1 MKRQRIRKL
10 DTYTG
15 TTLESWQ
22 ADLENVRW
30 AQNEPRFRMACSVVL
45 HEAFRMLVKTPDCSE
60 ARSFGRSEGYNEALV
75 VLRSLALRPPKLL
88 EAPEATFDERP
99 AGFVASDV
107 RD

>member
-1 MKRQRIRKL
+1 MKRKRIRKL

-45 HEAFRMLVKTPDCSE
+45 HEAARMLVTCAGCSE
-60 ARSFGRSEGYNEALV
+60 GRAFGRSEGYNEALA
-75 VLRSLALRPPKLL
+75 VLRSLAMRPSKATEPL
-88 EAPEATFDERP
+88 EETFERP
-99 AGFVASDV
+99 SGLVASDV